1 MIEPMI
7 EPGLTALATAVLS
20 VEPEP
25 ERILQIG
32 CGQGDGVFFLARE
45 FPRAR
50 VRGLDR
56 SQEAIDRA
64 VTRMGLDPE
73 GRVAFKR
80 GGRRPLPYPD
90 DFFDLVVQTGGLLL
104 PVDVTRVLRAG
115 GWLIYLERSRW
126 WWPLPPRSFRLA
138 RILRRLGFETVNLGE
153 VADEPFYVGRLLEP
167 P

>member
-1 MIEPMI
+1 MTVS
-7 EPGLTALATAVLS
+7 GLAALATAVLS

-32 CGQGDGVFFLARE
+32 CEQGDGVFFLARE
-45 FPRAR
+45 FPHAR

-64 VTRMGLDPE
+64 VARMGLDPE

-90 DFFDLVVQTGGLLL
+90 DCFDLVVQTGGLLL
-104 PVDVTRVLRAG
+104 PVDVTRVLRAD
-115 GWLIYLERSRW
+115 GWLIYLERPRW
-126 WWPLPPRSFRLA
+126 WWPLPPRAFRLA
-138 RILRRLGFETVNLGE
+138 RTLRRLGFETVKLGE
-153 VADEPFYVGRLLEP
+153 VGDESFYVGRFLEG
-167 P
+167 